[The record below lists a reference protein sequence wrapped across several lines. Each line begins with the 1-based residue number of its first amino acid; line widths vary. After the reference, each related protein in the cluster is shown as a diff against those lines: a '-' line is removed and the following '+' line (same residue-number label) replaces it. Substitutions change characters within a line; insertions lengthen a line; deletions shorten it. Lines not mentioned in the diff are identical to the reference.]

1 MSAFSLANLAFGVA
15 IVLVG
20 AVLLVSRARVLRF
33 VRGRFDKVYREDQ
46 FSEEEIARRLPTMSV
61 VVVVVV
67 VACGFAIFGT
77 ALIVIG
83 AVSTR

>member
-15 IVLVG
+15 AVLVG

-46 FSEEEIARRLPTMSV
+46 LSEEEISRRLPTMSV
-61 VVVVVV
+61 VVVV
-67 VACGFAIFGT
+67 ACGFAVFGT

>member
-1 MSAFSLANLAFGVA
+1 MSAFSLANLAVGVA
-15 IVLVG
+15 VVLVG
-20 AVLLVSRARVLRF
+20 AVLLVSRARVLPF

-46 FSEEEIARRLPTMSV
+46 LSEEEIARRLPKMSA
-61 VVVVVV
+61 VVVV
-67 VACGFAIFGT
+67 VACGFAVFGT